1 MSANSSFMATNWP
14 EVIFAASFAVI
25 GGSAEERTTAWPC
38 LAVLV
43 PSPLV
48 GASPL
53 IAVRRAG
60 RVASDCVTPMA
71 GCCWSRDTR
80 EAMSAAGGSTPS
92 ATSAEQRGGKEG
104 DRDRDRDRDRGRGGK
119 EEVR

>member
-1 MSANSSFMATNWP
+1 MLSANSSFMATNWP

-25 GGSAEERTTAWPC
+25 SGSAEERTTAWPC

-43 PSPLV
+43 P
-48 GASPL
+48 SPL

-71 GCCWSRDTR
+71 GLETLVRLCLLL
-80 EAMSAAGGSTPS
+80 GGARPVPPLQSK
-92 ATSAEQRGGKEG
+92 EEERRG
-104 DRDRDRDRDRGRGGK
+104 DRDRDRDRGRGGK